1 MRKFLGTIF
10 ALSLAL
16 SVASCKDAS
25 KEIEKF
31 ADAACAC
38 ENAEC
43 ADKVLEDFAKFAKEN
58 KNARGD
64 QERANA
70 AGQKLGKCLVEK
82 GVDTKKLMDTL
93 SELAK

>member
-1 MRKFLGTIF
+1 MSRLRAFDHDVGVDT
-10 ALSLAL
+10 SEPHRTNTRPEVQVGRPRPT
-16 SVASCKDAS
+16 VAYDA
-25 KEIEKF
+25 K
-31 ADAACAC
+31 
-38 ENAEC
+38 C

-64 QERANA
+64 QEKANA
-70 AGQKLGKCLVEK
+70 AGQKLGKCLVEA